1 MIYFPRGEMM
11 RIKRNALNLDDFSER
26 LQETRKKV
34 QPKQGEFA
42 KEIGVAQNTLSCFE
56 NGSKQ
61 PSLDVLII
69 LANALGVSTDFLLF
83 GTETNVPKTAGDV
96 ARFIHKTS
104 DQTTLL
110 WNEAESLLEL
120 TIKDAP
126 SELVSF
132 CAKYFDNKSKASESG
147 AKEMFDGWLESQFNK
162 LDHIPLIA
170 MHDTL
175 IQFPTKEI
183 NRNDFAP
190 TAKKEKKYV
199 AESEYSSSQARPV
212 ALIACDSKKDKD
224 QSAACTIAPLKSEDV
239 MGGKRSKK
247 KEPRS
252 VAASMEEPE
261 LGVSVKRKEPR
272 EVACSMPREI
282 GAETVGCAKIKKEE
296 KSQAEEK

>member
-1 MIYFPRGEMM
+1 M

-26 LQETRKKV
+26 LQEARKKV

-42 KEIGVAQNTLSCFE
+42 KEIGIAQNTLSCFE

-110 WNEAESLLEL
+110 WNEAESLVEL

-147 AKEMFDGWLESQFNK
+147 AKEMFDGWLESQFK
-162 LDHIPLIA
+162 RLDHIPLIA
-170 MHDTL
+170 THDTL

-199 AESEYSSSQARPV
+199 AEYYSPQAGPV

-224 QSAACTIAPLKSEDV
+224 QSAACTIAPQKSEDV
-239 MGGKRSKK
+239 MGGKRSQK
-247 KEPRS
+247 
-252 VAASMEEPE
+252 
-261 LGVSVKRKEPR
+261 KEPR
-272 EVACSMPREI
+272 EVACSMPRER
-282 GAETVGCAKIKKEE
+282 GAETVRCTRIKKK
-296 KSQAEEK
+296 KSD